1 MSFIIRCAIT
11 CASTNPQNRH
21 LRAAIKW
28 CLVFTPPQILKPLIS
43 SPSNLKKNTIDYP
56 PQILD
61 TPHSTLLQNK
71 KIGRPISLPFAFLLS
86 LNYIPNL
93 IATFRIVFFLQIWS
107 RPRICLWGS
116 DGTPYMILVRVH
128 LFNHLTIFVYLFVT
142 SEGYIPRRKKAAPYF
157 FTKFL
162 LKLLIKVKT
171 TIHLFRDTTIHNNN
185 ISLNS

>member
-11 CASTNPQNRH
+11 CVSTNPQNRH

-93 IATFRIVFFLQIWS
+93 IATFRIVFFANMKQTA
-107 RPRICLWGS
+107 
-116 DGTPYMILVRVH
+116 DM
-128 LFNHLTIFVYLFVT
+128 FM
-142 SEGYIPRRKKAAPYF
+142 RKWCHSIYESCQSSF
-157 FTKFL
+157 
-162 LKLLIKVKT
+162 I
-171 TIHLFRDTTIHNNN
+171 
-185 ISLNS
+185 